1 MAGTQS
7 RIDSLNESISKL
19 EELKARITKLEQN
32 VTVIKKE
39 LRFKKNRKFQNQCI
53 QKFLMKNQ

>member
-32 VTVIKKE
+32 VTVIKKRIE
-39 LRFKKNRKFQNQCI
+39 I
-53 QKFLMKNQ
+53 